1 MNLKSNERSMQRLAF
16 IDVSKA
22 LGIMLVV
29 LGHNLGNG
37 KVHDYIY
44 SFHMPLFF
52 IICGFSRKWTIL
64 GIKEF
69 GREMFKCIERYVV
82 PYFILMLI
90 AGELSLHNIKNY
102 IFVNRN
108 ITYMYPLLA
117 KWFLPCFFISICLT
131 LLLYQMVGRVKN
143 RIAYTIMILLIA
155 VVLITLGLYFD
166 GARCGDE
173 VLWLANIALM
183 GCAFIYIGI
192 LLRLLYDK
200 YRAAFKNYYSVILL
214 MAAVVISV
222 VSYNCNFTDGGYMAM
237 VAGIYG
243 TWYWFILSAVSGTV
257 GVMII
262 SVYLSVCGRGGV
274 KPLRYIGQNSM
285 VIMMFHS
292 LFIGIGRRIFSGLLL
307 APLFETVFCI
317 VICVLPVELV
327 NRYVPSLA
335 GRSQRNEKW
344 FLLK

>member
-1 MNLKSNERSMQRLAF
+1 MKSDEKTIRRLAF

-22 LGIMLVV
+22 LGIILVV
-29 LGHNLGNG
+29 LGHILGNG

-52 IICGFSRKWTIL
+52 IICGFSRKWTFL
-64 GIKEF
+64 SVKEF
-69 GREMFKCIERYVV
+69 GIEMYKNIERYVV

-108 ITYMYPLLA
+108 VTYMYPLLA
-117 KWFLPCFFISICLT
+117 KWFLPCFFISICLAI
-131 LLLYQMVGRVKN
+131 LLYQLVGSVKS
-143 RIAYTIMILLIA
+143 RIAYKIILLLLTG
-155 VVLITLGLYFD
+155 VLVMLGLYFD
-166 GARCGDE
+166 GARCGNE

-192 LLRLLYDK
+192 LLRLLYNK
-200 YRAAFKNYYSVILL
+200 CWGSIKNFYSAILL
-214 MAAVVISV
+214 MAAVMISV
-222 VSYNCNFTDGGYMAM
+222 VSYNCNFADGGYMVM
-237 VAGIYG
+237 VAGVYG

-257 GVMII
+257 SVMII
-262 SVYLSVCGRGGV
+262 SLFLSGDGGRA
-274 KPLRYIGQNSM
+274 KLLRYIGQNSM

-292 LFIGIGRRIFSGLLL
+292 LFISIGERIFSGLLF
-307 APLFETVFCI
+307 APLFETAFCI
-317 VICVLPVELV
+317 VMCVLPVELI
-327 NRYVPSLA
+327 NRYIPSLV

-344 FLLK
+344 FLLKE